1 MNRVELKKQA
11 KAGLKGNWGVAILT
25 ILIVAAITGVASATV
40 IGGFIVAGPLAVGAC
55 IIFSTIAKGEKAEL
69 EKVFGGFSNF
79 GNTCVTGFLYTIF
92 LALWNLIPI
101 VGIIKSYSYAMT
113 FFIMKDNP
121 EMRET
126 EAITAS
132 RKMMDGHKL
141 DLFILDLSFIG
152 WLILCALTFGL
163 LSFYVA
169 PYMEATR
176 AAFYE
181 KLKAS
186 NEQ

>member
-11 KAGLKGNWGVAILT
+11 KAGLKGNWGVAILA
-25 ILIVAAITGVASATV
+25 ILIAGLIAGAASFTFVGVLV
-40 IGGFIVAGPLAVGAC
+40 LCGPLAVGLC
-55 IIFSTIAKGEKAEL
+55 IVFSTIANGEKAEL
-69 EKVFGGFSNF
+69 EKMFGGFSNF
-79 GNTCVTGFLYTIF
+79 GNTCVTGLLYTIF
-92 LALWNLIPI
+92 LALWTLIPI
-101 VGIIKSYSYAMT
+101 VGIVKSYSYAMT

-121 EMRET
+121 EMSGT

-141 DLFILDLSFIG
+141 DLFVLDLSFIG
-152 WLILCALTFGL
+152 WILLCGLTFGL
-163 LSFYVA
+163 LSFYVV

-181 KLKAS
+181 NLKAS
-186 NEQ
+186 KEQ